1 MYISYVPDSSTT
13 MFRKLSNQKVE
24 QNCKPKVGVLSCSQR
39 MALKVS
45 YLKQTNKSAN
55 LNDVTSAIRRMR
67 NQGSVPPK
75 KNKFL

>member
-1 MYISYVPDSSTT
+1 

-45 YLKQTNKSAN
+45 YLKKTNKSSN

-75 KNKFL
+75 KNKFI